1 MATSCNIMITSDW
14 KTFAAARCHYDGG
27 LWGVGRTLDAMY
39 NDTDTILNLVA
50 LGDMSTLEVN
60 VEATATDEGNVHRHS
75 KGEVEMKDATEV
87 FRPTCGVKYIYV
99 WCTVQEK
106 WFVGTCYTSTPNWLP
121 LTMAIDAHMMDGDEM
136 SIFGEDYTS
145 QSLSVA
151 A

>member
-1 MATSCNIMITSDW
+1 MATSANIMITSDW

-39 NDTDTILNLVA
+39 NDTDTILDLVA

-60 VEATATDEGNVHRHS
+60 VEATATDERNVHRHS

-106 WFVGTCYTSTPNWLP
+106 WFVGTCYTSTPNFKP
-121 LTMAIDAHMMDGDEM
+121 LDNAMKQYHNEVPTET
-136 SIFGEDYTS
+136 IFGEELSTS
-145 QSLSVA
+145 CDMA